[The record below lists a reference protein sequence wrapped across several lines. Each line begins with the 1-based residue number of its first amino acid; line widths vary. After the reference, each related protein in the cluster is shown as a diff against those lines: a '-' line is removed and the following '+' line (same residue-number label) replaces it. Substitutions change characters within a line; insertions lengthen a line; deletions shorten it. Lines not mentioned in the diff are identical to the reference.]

1 MDEPGTKITGEET
14 TTRTL
19 GGVEIEQTIIRWNA
33 TARIS
38 VDYHVGNVDIYAD
51 PHQLTSFDEPLT
63 DSQLIELLATYGV
76 RSGRLTVARLHALVH
91 ETLAGLCRRSR
102 IALDAVFDDDA
113 AASPATD
120 QVRDR
125 GALRR

>member
-33 TARIS
+33 TAQIS
-38 VDYHVGNVDIYAD
+38 VDYRVGNVHIYAD

-63 DSQLIELLATYGV
+63 DSQLIELLAAYGV
-76 RSGRLTVARLHALVH
+76 RSGRLTVARLHALVY
-91 ETLAGLCRRSR
+91 ETLAGLCRRRR
-102 IALDAVFDDDA
+102 IALDAVLDND